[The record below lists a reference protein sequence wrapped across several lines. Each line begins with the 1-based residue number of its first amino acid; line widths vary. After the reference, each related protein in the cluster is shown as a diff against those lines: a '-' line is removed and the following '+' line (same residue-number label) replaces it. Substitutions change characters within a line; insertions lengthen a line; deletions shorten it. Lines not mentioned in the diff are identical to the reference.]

1 MFKKVYILLLSV
13 FLSSCSMIYDQS
25 KDENMAKDDGKTS
38 GISLDVYQNN
48 KNYESNRILSS
59 DFPVTYK
66 AKPLKKY

>member
-1 MFKKVYILLLSV
+1 
-13 FLSSCSMIYDQS
+13 MIYDQS